1 MWQFSKQTF
10 KTKNKKEDSDDD
22 DDDDDEEGIYEVE
35 G

>member
-10 KTKNKKEDSDDD
+10 KTKKKEDSDDD
-22 DDDDDEEGIYEVE
+22 DDDDDEEGIHEVE

>member
-10 KTKNKKEDSDDD
+10 KTKKKEDSDDD
-22 DDDDDEEGIYEVE
+22 DDDDDEEGIPEVE